1 MFDPPSLDA
10 IMELLSIFKMPP
22 FFLTILLCWIHGST
36 STLLEP
42 KNCSTLLELENYS
55 IKEQLNFLFF
65 FGTKELL
72 HFARTMAGTRELL
85 SFFEINELHY
95 FCWIHVWNEGT
106 TQFFFFYIYW
116 NQGSSLESR
125 ISSALLGSRIS

>member
-1 MFDPPSLDA
+1 MLDPPSLDA
-10 IMELLSIFKMPP
+10 IMEFLSIFLMPP
-22 FFLTILLCWIHGST
+22 FFSNHF
-36 STLLEP
+36 TLLDP
-42 KNCSTLLELENYS
+42 RKYINFVGTKELFHFA
-55 IKEQLNFLFF
+55 IIRKLFHQGTTRIF

-106 TQFFFFYIYW
+106 DRK
-116 NQGSSLESR
+116 SVV
-125 ISSALLGSRIS
+125 